1 MVKSAKFSRC
11 FHETFFFLIFA
22 LRNVHGLAQ
31 WYGLMK
37 ESRSSNIK
45 NTEQHNQYYAAV
57 MRCDT
62 YKSSYCLR
70 FVGQTPEMYL
80 NTVKGAY
87 LKK

>member
-1 MVKSAKFSRC
+1 
-11 FHETFFFLIFA
+11 
-22 LRNVHGLAQ
+22 
-31 WYGLMK
+31 
-37 ESRSSNIK
+37 
-45 NTEQHNQYYAAV
+45 

-87 LKK
+87 LKKKKKNQNLFTALELVLL

>member
-1 MVKSAKFSRC
+1 
-11 FHETFFFLIFA
+11 
-22 LRNVHGLAQ
+22 
-31 WYGLMK
+31 
-37 ESRSSNIK
+37 
-45 NTEQHNQYYAAV
+45 

-87 LKK
+87 LKKIKKINRNLFTALELVLL

>member
-1 MVKSAKFSRC
+1 
-11 FHETFFFLIFA
+11 
-22 LRNVHGLAQ
+22 
-31 WYGLMK
+31 
-37 ESRSSNIK
+37 
-45 NTEQHNQYYAAV
+45 

-87 LKK
+87 LKNKINQNLFTALELVLL

>member
-1 MVKSAKFSRC
+1 
-11 FHETFFFLIFA
+11 
-22 LRNVHGLAQ
+22 
-31 WYGLMK
+31 
-37 ESRSSNIK
+37 
-45 NTEQHNQYYAAV
+45 

-87 LKK
+87 LKKKKKKINQNLFTALELVLL